1 MSSWVKT
8 GAVKI
13 GVKPMVGLALCGAVL
28 LAACSG
34 SATNAPPRSLTGNR
48 PPPTLNRPLF
58 TEAEYGVSSS
68 PRMAEHRGR
77 TRKGGGSFKLGSPY
91 KVAGRW
97 YVPREEPGYD
107 RRGTGSWY
115 GDDFHGRKTANGEIF
130 DMHALTAAHPTLPLP
145 SYVYVTNLTT
155 GRTIMVRVNDRGPYV
170 SDRIID
176 LSHASARA
184 LGYENQGHAAVR
196 VRYAGRAPLNGD
208 DRRESQ
214 YMASQPWYRGA
225 APAVASYTP
234 PNAPLDVPEPFPA
247 GTAGRWSPTAYRSA
261 LAGKPLAPAPVTAQR
276 WAALPQRTGSLADST
291 SAGYSPAG
299 DVVNPNEL
307 TWRASPPSK
316 PAPAFY
322 VGNGAVARHG
332 LGGAPANERH
342 TTSGVYVQV
351 GTFRDQA
358 NAERMRRGLGHI
370 GPVEVAPIGDGSSS
384 MYRVRIGPMPAADAQ
399 TAQAEV
405 TAQGVRGSRIVQE

>member
-1 MSSWVKT
+1 MSSKVDF
-8 GAVKI
+8 GA
-13 GVKPMVGLALCGAVL
+13 KPVAGLSLCIAAL

-34 SATNAPPRSLTGNR
+34 TSTDPTPRGLASNR
-48 PPPTLNRPLF
+48 PAPSLNRPLF
-58 TEAEYGVSSS
+58 TEDEYGVSTS
-68 PRMAEHRGR
+68 PRIADHRGP

-145 SYVYVTNLTT
+145 SYAYVTNLAT

-184 LGYENQGHAAVR
+184 LGYENRGHAPVR

-214 YMASQPWYRGA
+214 YLASQSWFRGGAPVVA
-225 APAVASYTP
+225 AYAP
-234 PNAPLDVPEPFPA
+234 PNAPIDVPEPFPA

-261 LAGKPLAPAPVTAQR
+261 LAGKPMAPAPVAAQR
-276 WAALPQRTGSLADST
+276 WAALPQRTGSLAENS

-299 DVVNPNEL
+299 DTANPNEL

-316 PAPAFY
+316 PAPAY
-322 VGNGAVARHG
+322 SVGNGAVARQG
-332 LGGAPANERH
+332 LGRAPGNERY

-370 GPVEVAPIGDGSSS
+370 GPVEVAPIGDGASS
-384 MYRVRIGPMPAADAQ
+384 MYRVRIGPMAAAEAQ